1 MSNFLSQMP
10 LSAWTGAITTYSGAL
25 STLPLAEHSR
35 LTFAQLGEIV
45 APENGPQ
52 VIAEK
57 YRSRYFTPG
66 HLKDAPLV
74 GKTLAR
80 AIAAG
85 GSLTGKQRSSGHMT
99 TSKFIIYELDKSD
112 RGQVDR
118 ITARLAVEGIGYIL
132 FTTWSIGLPDKPG
145 HRVRVVVPVD
155 AELDSAAYRPAWH
168 GGNQAI
174 FESAGDTTGDK
185 LCQQQGCWSIGPDRL
200 HHSERRIFFGG
211 VVASKAILENAA
223 PSNKPGSPQPR
234 QTLSEPMSWD
244 GPQPNLKQIVA
255 AVAVMNPDD
264 YAQWDKTVCLLI
276 AISKG
281 EGMVA
286 RTMLQIALD
295 FENSGSEASKAKNT
309 DQQYS
314 TTARSAKWVPAIT
327 PTVAAASLFA
337 MARDQAE
344 KTYRQAVNTRNW
356 VGARPAWGYLAAY
369 HPRRWNDI
377 RAELEIEA

>member
-52 VIAEK
+52 VTAEK

-66 HLKDAPLV
+66 HLKDALLV

-80 AIAAG
+80 AIAAA

-112 RGQVDR
+112 REQVDR

-132 FTTWSIGLPDKPG
+132 FTTWSVGLTGKPG

-155 AELDSAAYRPAWH
+155 AELDSAAYRQAWH
-168 GGNQAI
+168 GGNQAL
-174 FESAGDTTGDK
+174 FESAGDPTGDK
-185 LCQQQGCWSIGPDRL
+185 LCQQQGCWAIGPDRVG
-200 HHSERRIFFGG
+200 HAERRIFFGG
-211 VVASKAILENAA
+211 VMSSKVLLENAA
-223 PSNKPGSPQPR
+223 PSNKTGSAQPR
-234 QTLSEPMSWD
+234 HTVGETMRWD
-244 GPQPNLKQIVA
+244 GPQPSLKQIVA
-255 AVAVMNPDD
+255 AVAVMDPNN
-264 YAQWDKTVCLLI
+264 YSQWDRTICLLI
-276 AISKG
+276 AVSKG
-281 EGMVA
+281 EDMEA
-286 RTMLQIALD
+286 ATLLQIALD
-295 FENSGSEASKAKNT
+295 FENRGSEASKTKNT
-309 DQQYS
+309 AQQYS
-314 TTARSAKWVPAIT
+314 TTARFANWVPVIT
-327 PTVAAASLFA
+327 PTVAAASLFG
-337 MARDQAE
+337 MARDHAE
-344 KTYRQAVNTRNW
+344 VTYRKGVKTHIW
-356 VGARPAWGYLAAY
+356 TGAKPAWSYLAAY

-377 RAELEIEA
+377 RAELEVEA